1 MIRRLLASFLLLLL
15 VFVSSASA
23 DAGGAH
29 IALQPGAHFPDRQ
42 FVVTLPA
49 GAHPYDVHV
58 SENGV
63 PVIPH
68 LVSLNTK
75 AVPVSLVVL
84 LDTSNSM
91 RGKPLTAALDAAQT
105 LIDQKSSRSEV
116 AVYGFSQ
123 RPYVIHQWATD
134 RSAFQ
139 ASLASVG
146 VTHGTALWDAVTYA
160 SQELR
165 GRTGSSKAIV
175 VLTDGADISS
185 TATAASATAVAR
197 SVGAHVYA
205 VGLPGVRSEAT
216 DVQALVDETGGDFI
230 RVSSLTDLK
239 SVYAGLATR
248 LKQQYQ
254 LSYQSQ
260 LRGVGKQVTVRLDV
274 NGVSAEQRYT
284 IPPTAAATVATAPSA
299 WWTGPGALVGIAL
312 AVGLVILVSAYLALR
327 PVPISA
333 RRRLRRYGQSGA
345 ADKVSLPETLPQ
357 RPRQSATN
365 GNRWWARFVADVD
378 RGEIDLTPERVL
390 AAGLVGGAVV
400 LGVVGLAIGY
410 PLIVLAG
417 PPLGA
422 VAAWV
427 YVGRRA
433 AAWHKTFDAA
443 LADSLLVLASSL
455 RAGHSLLQAV
465 AHVAEE
471 ADEKS
476 AREWNEVVRRTRLG
490 VSVEDALDEMVVR
503 VGNRDLQWI
512 ALVARVQHQ
521 VGGNMAEMFDIV
533 ADTVRQRQRLR
544 EALHTLT
551 AQGRMTRWI
560 LTFAPLAI
568 GLMLFLQSPT
578 YIVAFLH
585 DPIGQ
590 ALLAG
595 AVVLIVIGSLWL
607 KRIVEIE
614 V

>member
-1 MIRRLLASFLLLLL
+1 MIRRLLAPVLVMLLAS
-15 VFVSSASA
+15 VSSASA
-23 DAGGAH
+23 DTGGAR
-29 IALQPGAHFPDRQ
+29 IALQPAGVFPDRQ

-68 LVSLNTK
+68 LRSLDKTT
-75 AVPVSLVVL
+75 VPVSLAVL
-84 LDTSNSM
+84 LDTSDSM
-91 RGKPLTAALDAAQT
+91 HGKPLKAALAAAQT

-116 AVYGFSQ
+116 AIYGFAQ
-123 RPYVIHQWATD
+123 QPYVIHQWTTD
-134 RSAFQ
+134 RSALD
-139 ASLASVG
+139 ASLSAVQT
-146 VTHGTALWDAVTYA
+146 THGTALWDAVTYA
-160 SQELR
+160 GQELR
-165 GRTGSSKAIV
+165 GRSGSSRAIV

-185 TATAASATAVAR
+185 SATPASATAVAR
-197 SVGAHVYA
+197 SVGARVYA
-205 VGLPGVRSEAT
+205 VGLPGVRAEAS
-216 DVQALVDETGGDFI
+216 DMRAMVDATGGEFI
-230 RVSSLTDLK
+230 QVSSLADLK
-239 SVYAGLATR
+239 AVYAALAAR
-248 LKQQYQ
+248 LRQQYD
-254 LSYQSQ
+254 LTYQSQ
-260 LRGVGKQVTVRLDV
+260 LRGAGKQVSVRLEVDGAV
-274 NGVSAEQRYT
+274 TEQRYT
-284 IPPTAAATVATAPSA
+284 IPRTAVVAVTARSS
-299 WWTGPGALVGIAL
+299 WWTGWGVLIGIAV
-312 AVGLVILVSAYLALR
+312 AVGVVILVSSYLALR
-327 PVPISA
+327 PVPVSA
-333 RRRLRRYGQSGA
+333 RKRLRRYGRNAGA
-345 ADKVSLPETLPQ
+345 DTISLPDVLPQ
-357 RPRQSATN
+357 RSKSNADRR
-365 GNRWWARFVADVD
+365 NRWWARFVADVD
-378 RGEIDLTPERVL
+378 RGEIDLTPGRVL

-400 LGVVGLAIGY
+400 LGIVGLATGY
-410 PLIVLAG
+410 PIIVLAG

-422 VAAWV
+422 LVAWI
-427 YVGRRA
+427 YVSRRA
-433 AAWHKTFDAA
+433 AAWHKTFAAA

-533 ADTVRQRQRLR
+533 ADTVRQRHRLR

-560 LTFAPLAI
+560 LTLAPFAI
-568 GLMLFLQSPT
+568 GGMLFMQSPT
-578 YIVAFLH
+578 YIVSFLH

-595 AVVLIVIGSLWL
+595 ALVMIVIGSIWL

>member
-1 MIRRLLASFLLLLL
+1 MIRRLLASFMVMLL
-15 VFVSSASA
+15 VCVSSASA
-23 DAGGAH
+23 DAGSAR
-29 IALQPGAHFPDRQ
+29 ISLQPGAHFPDRQ

-91 RGKPLTAALDAAQT
+91 RGEPLAAALDAAQT

-139 ASLASVG
+139 PSLASVS

-185 TATAASATAVAR
+185 TATAASAAAVAR

-248 LKQQYQ
+248 LNQQYQ

-274 NGVSAEQRYT
+274 NGASAEQRYT
-284 IPPTAAATVATAPSA
+284 IPPTAAAVVAAPSA
-299 WWTGPGALVGIAL
+299 WWAGSGALVAIAL

-345 ADKVSLPETLPQ
+345 ADKVSLPEALPQ
-357 RPRQSATN
+357 RPRQKAVS

-400 LGVVGLAIGY
+400 LGIVGLAVGY

-427 YVGRRA
+427 FVGRRA

-560 LTFAPLAI
+560 LTFAPLGI
-568 GLMLFLQSPT
+568 GVMLFLQSPT
-578 YIVAFLH
+578 YIVSFLH

-595 AVVLIVIGSLWL
+595 ALVLIVIGSLWL

>member
-1 MIRRLLASFLLLLL
+1 MIRRLLASFMVMLL
-15 VFVSSASA
+15 VCVSSASA
-23 DAGGAH
+23 DAGGAR
-29 IALQPGAHFPDRQ
+29 ISLQPGAHFPDRQ

-49 GAHPYDVHV
+49 GAHSYDVHV

-91 RGKPLTAALDAAQT
+91 RGKPLAAALDAAQT

-139 ASLASVG
+139 PSLASVS

-175 VLTDGADISS
+175 VLTDGADNSS

-248 LKQQYQ
+248 LNQQYQ

-284 IPPTAAATVATAPSA
+284 IPPTAAAVVAAPSA
-299 WWTGPGALVGIAL
+299 WWTGSGALVAIAF

-345 ADKVSLPETLPQ
+345 ADKVSLPEALPQ
-357 RPRQSATN
+357 RPRQKAVG

-390 AAGLVGGAVV
+390 AAGLVGGTVV
-400 LGVVGLAIGY
+400 LGIVGLAIGY

-427 YVGRRA
+427 FVGRRA

-568 GLMLFLQSPT
+568 GLMLFFQSPT
-578 YIVAFLH
+578 YIVSFLH

-595 AVVLIVIGSLWL
+595 ALVLIVIGSLWL

>member
-1 MIRRLLASFLLLLL
+1 MIKRLLALFMVMLA

-23 DAGGAH
+23 DAGSAR
-29 IALQPGAHFPDRQ
+29 ISLQPGAQFPHRQ
-42 FVVTLPA
+42 FVVTLPD

-116 AVYGFSQ
+116 AVYGFSEH
-123 RPYVIHQWATD
+123 PYVIHQWATD

-139 ASLASVG
+139 ASLTSVS

-216 DVQALVDETGGDFI
+216 DVQSMVDGTGGDFI
-230 RVSSLTDLK
+230 RVSSLADLK

-254 LSYQSQ
+254 LSYESQ

-274 NGVSAEQRYT
+274 DGVSAEQHYT
-284 IPPTAAATVATAPSA
+284 IPTTATAVVTAPSA
-299 WWTGPGALVGIAL
+299 WWTGNGALVGIAL

-327 PVPISA
+327 PVPVSA
-333 RRRLRRYGQSGA
+333 RRRLRRYGQKSA
-345 ADKVSLPETLPQ
+345 ADKVSLPDALPQ
-357 RPRQSATN
+357 RPGPGAAN

-378 RGEIDLTPERVL
+378 RGEIDLTPMRVL
-390 AAGLVGGAVV
+390 VAGMVGGAVV
-400 LGVVGLAIGY
+400 LGVVGLATGY

-417 PPLGA
+417 PPLGI

-568 GLMLFLQSPT
+568 GVMLFLQSPT

>member
-1 MIRRLLASFLLLLL
+1 MIKRQIAPFLVMML

-23 DAGGAH
+23 DAGGAR
-29 IALQPGAHFPDRQ
+29 ISLQPGAQFPHRQ
-42 FVVTLPA
+42 FVVTLPT

-68 LVSLNTK
+68 LVSLNTT

-105 LIDQKSSRSEV
+105 LIDQKSLRSEV
-116 AVYGFSQ
+116 AVYGFSE

-139 ASLASVG
+139 ASLASVS

-175 VLTDGADISS
+175 VLTDGADNSS
-185 TATAASATAVAR
+185 TATAASATVVAR

-230 RVSSLTDLK
+230 RVSSISDLK

-274 NGVSAEQRYT
+274 NGASDEQRYT
-284 IPPTAAATVATAPSA
+284 IPPTAAAAVAAPSA

-312 AVGLVILVSAYLALR
+312 VVGLVILVSAYLALR
-327 PVPISA
+327 PLPISA
-333 RRRLRRYGQSGA
+333 RRRLRRYGQKGA
-345 ADKVSLPETLPQ
+345 ADTISLPDALPQ
-357 RPRQSATN
+357 RPRPGTANS
-365 GNRWWARFVADVD
+365 NRWWARFVADVD
-378 RGEIDLTPERVL
+378 RGEIDLTPMRVL
-390 AAGLVGGAVV
+390 AAGMVGGAVV
-400 LGVVGLAIGY
+400 LGIVGLATGY

-417 PPLGA
+417 PPLGV

-433 AAWHKTFDAA
+433 AAWHKIFDAA

-476 AREWNEVVRRTRLG
+476 AREWNELVRRTRLG

-578 YIVAFLH
+578 YIVSFLH

-590 ALLAG
+590 ALIVG

>member
-1 MIRRLLASFLLLLL
+1 MIRRLFALFLVMLA

-23 DAGGAH
+23 DAGGAR
-29 IALQPGAHFPDRQ
+29 ISLQPGAQFPERQ

-68 LVSLNTK
+68 LVSLNTT

-105 LIDQKSSRSEV
+105 LIDQKSLRSEV

-123 RPYVIHQWATD
+123 HPYVIHQWATD

-139 ASLASVG
+139 ASLASVSA
-146 VTHGTALWDAVTYA
+146 TQGTALWDAVTYA

-175 VLTDGADISS
+175 VLTDGADNSS
-185 TATAASATAVAR
+185 AATAASATAVAR
-197 SVGAHVYA
+197 SVGAHVFA

-239 SVYAGLATR
+239 AVYAGLATR

-274 NGVSAEQRYT
+274 NGVSAGQRYT
-284 IPPTAAATVATAPSA
+284 IPPTAAAVVAARSA
-299 WWTGPGALVGIAL
+299 WWTGSGALVGIAL

-333 RRRLRRYGQSGA
+333 RRRLRRYGQKSA
-345 ADKVSLPETLPQ
+345 ADTISLPDTLPQ
-357 RPRQSATN
+357 RPRQSTAT

-378 RGEIDLTPERVL
+378 RGEIDLTPMRVL
-390 AAGLVGGAVV
+390 AAGMVGGAVV
-400 LGVVGLAIGY
+400 LGIVGLATGY

-417 PPLGA
+417 LPLGT

-465 AHVAEE
+465 ANVAEE

-560 LTFAPLAI
+560 LTCAPVAI

-578 YIVAFLH
+578 YIQAFLH

-590 ALLAG
+590 ALIAG
-595 AVVLIVIGSLWL
+595 ALVLMVIGSLWL

>member
-1 MIRRLLASFLLLLL
+1 MIRRLLASFLVMLLA
-15 VFVSSASA
+15 FVSSASA
-23 DAGGAH
+23 DAGGAR
-29 IALQPGAHFPDRQ
+29 ISLQPGAQFPDRQ
-42 FVVTLPA
+42 FVVTLPT
-49 GAHPYDVHV
+49 GAHPYDVQV

-68 LVSLNTK
+68 LVSLNTT
-75 AVPVSLVVL
+75 AVPVSLAVL

-91 RGKPLTAALDAAQT
+91 RGKPLRAALDAAQT
-105 LIDQKSSRSEV
+105 LIDQKSFRSEV

-139 ASLASVG
+139 ASLASVS

-175 VLTDGADISS
+175 VLTDGADNSS
-185 TATAASATAVAR
+185 TATAVSATAVAR

-239 SVYAGLATR
+239 SVYSGLATR

-260 LRGVGKQVTVRLDV
+260 LRGVGKPVTVRLDV
-274 NGVSAEQRYT
+274 NGASAEQRYT
-284 IPPTAAATVATAPSA
+284 IPPTKAAVVAAPSA
-299 WWTGPGALVGIAL
+299 WWTGAGALVGIAF

-333 RRRLRRYGQSGA
+333 RRRLRRYGQKGA
-345 ADKVSLPETLPQ
+345 PDTTSLPDALPQ
-357 RPRQSATN
+357 RPRPDTAN

-390 AAGLVGGAVV
+390 AVGFVGGAVV
-400 LGVVGLAIGY
+400 LGIIGLATGY

-417 PPLGA
+417 APLGA
-422 VAAWV
+422 IAAWA

-433 AAWHKTFDAA
+433 AAWHTTFDAA

-568 GLMLFLQSPT
+568 GVMLFLQSPT

-590 ALLAG
+590 ALLGG

>member
-1 MIRRLLASFLLLLL
+1 MIRRLLAPFLVMLL

-23 DAGGAH
+23 DAGGAR
-29 IALQPGAHFPDRQ
+29 ISLQPGAKFPDRQ

-68 LVSLNTK
+68 LVSLNTN

-139 ASLASVG
+139 ASLASVS

-216 DVQALVDETGGDFI
+216 DVQALVDGTGGDFI

-260 LRGVGKQVTVRLDV
+260 LQGVGKQVTVRLDV

-284 IPPTAAATVATAPSA
+284 IPPTAAAAVATAPSA

-333 RRRLRRYGQSGA
+333 RRRLRRYGQKGA
-345 ADKVSLPETLPQ
+345 ADPLSLPDTLPQ

-417 PPLGA
+417 PPLG
-422 VAAWV
+422 VVVAWV

>member
-1 MIRRLLASFLLLLL
+1 MIRRLLASFMVMLL
-15 VFVSSASA
+15 VCVSSASA
-23 DAGGAH
+23 DAGSAR
-29 IALQPGAHFPDRQ
+29 ITLQPGAQLPDRQ

-91 RGKPLTAALDAAQT
+91 RGKPLAAALDAAQT

-139 ASLASVG
+139 PSLASVS

-185 TATAASATAVAR
+185 TATAASAAAVAR

-216 DVQALVDETGGDFI
+216 NVQALVDETGGDFI

-248 LKQQYQ
+248 LNQQYQ

-274 NGVSAEQRYT
+274 NGASAEQRYT
-284 IPPTAAATVATAPSA
+284 IPPTAAAVVATPSA
-299 WWTGPGALVGIAL
+299 WWTGSGALVAIAF

-345 ADKVSLPETLPQ
+345 ADKVSLPEALPQ
-357 RPRQSATN
+357 RPRQKAVS

-400 LGVVGLAIGY
+400 LGIVGLAVGY

-427 YVGRRA
+427 FVGRRA

-560 LTFAPLAI
+560 LTFAPLGI
-568 GLMLFLQSPT
+568 GVMLFLQSPT
-578 YIVAFLH
+578 YIVSFLH

-595 AVVLIVIGSLWL
+595 ALVLIVIGSLWL

>member
-1 MIRRLLASFLLLLL
+1 
-15 VFVSSASA
+15 
-23 DAGGAH
+23 
-29 IALQPGAHFPDRQ
+29 
-42 FVVTLPA
+42 
-49 GAHPYDVHV
+49 
-58 SENGV
+58 
-63 PVIPH
+63 
-68 LVSLNTK
+68 
-75 AVPVSLVVL
+75 
-84 LDTSNSM
+84 
-91 RGKPLTAALDAAQT
+91 
-105 LIDQKSSRSEV
+105 
-116 AVYGFSQ
+116 
-123 RPYVIHQWATD
+123 
-134 RSAFQ
+134 
-139 ASLASVG
+139 
-146 VTHGTALWDAVTYA
+146 
-160 SQELR
+160 
-165 GRTGSSKAIV
+165 
-175 VLTDGADISS
+175 
-185 TATAASATAVAR
+185 
-197 SVGAHVYA
+197 VYA

-248 LKQQYQ
+248 LNQQYQ

-274 NGVSAEQRYT
+274 NGASAEQRYT
-284 IPPTAAATVATAPSA
+284 IPPTAAAVVAAPSA
-299 WWTGPGALVGIAL
+299 WWAGSGALVAIAL

-345 ADKVSLPETLPQ
+345 ADKVSLPEALPQ
-357 RPRQSATN
+357 RPRQKAVS

-400 LGVVGLAIGY
+400 LGIVGLAVGY

-427 YVGRRA
+427 FVGRRA

-568 GLMLFLQSPT
+568 GLMLFFQSPT
-578 YIVAFLH
+578 YIVSFLH

-595 AVVLIVIGSLWL
+595 AIVLIVIGSLWL

>member
-1 MIRRLLASFLLLLL
+1 MIRRLLASFMVMLL
-15 VFVSSASA
+15 VCVSSASA
-23 DAGGAH
+23 DAGSAR
-29 IALQPGAHFPDRQ
+29 ISLQPGAHFPDRQ

-139 ASLASVG
+139 PSLASVS

-175 VLTDGADISS
+175 VLTDGADNSS

-248 LKQQYQ
+248 LNQQYQ

-274 NGVSAEQRYT
+274 NGASAEQRYT
-284 IPPTAAATVATAPSA
+284 IPPTAAAVVAAPSA
-299 WWTGPGALVGIAL
+299 WWAGSGALVAIAL

-345 ADKVSLPETLPQ
+345 ADKVSLPEALPQ
-357 RPRQSATN
+357 RPRQKAVS

-400 LGVVGLAIGY
+400 LGIVGLAVGY

-427 YVGRRA
+427 FVGRRA

-568 GLMLFLQSPT
+568 GLMLFFQSPT
-578 YIVAFLH
+578 YIVSFLH

-595 AVVLIVIGSLWL
+595 ALVLIVIGSLWL

>member
-1 MIRRLLASFLLLLL
+1 MIRRLLASFMVMLL
-15 VFVSSASA
+15 VCVSSASA
-23 DAGGAH
+23 DPGSAR
-29 IALQPGAHFPDRQ
+29 ISLQPGAHFPDRQ

-91 RGKPLTAALDAAQT
+91 RGKPLAAALDAAQT

-139 ASLASVG
+139 PSLASVS

-185 TATAASATAVAR
+185 TATAASAAAVAR

-248 LKQQYQ
+248 LNQQYQ

-274 NGVSAEQRYT
+274 NGASAEQRYT
-284 IPPTAAATVATAPSA
+284 IPPTAAAVVAAPSA
-299 WWTGPGALVGIAL
+299 WWAGSGALVAIAL

-345 ADKVSLPETLPQ
+345 ADKVSLPEALPQ
-357 RPRQSATN
+357 RPRQKAVS

-400 LGVVGLAIGY
+400 LGIVGLAVGY

-427 YVGRRA
+427 FVGRRA

-560 LTFAPLAI
+560 LTFAPLGI
-568 GLMLFLQSPT
+568 GVMLFLQSPT
-578 YIVAFLH
+578 YIVSFLH

-595 AVVLIVIGSLWL
+595 ALVLIVIGSLWL

>member
-1 MIRRLLASFLLLLL
+1 MIRRLIAPLLVMML

-23 DAGGAH
+23 DAGGAR
-29 IALQPGAHFPDRQ
+29 ISLQPGAQFPDRQ
-42 FVVTLPA
+42 FVVTLPT

-68 LVSLNTK
+68 LVSLNTT

-105 LIDQKSSRSEV
+105 LIDQKSFRSEV
-116 AVYGFSQ
+116 AVYGFSE

-139 ASLASVG
+139 ASLASVS
-146 VTHGTALWDAVTYA
+146 VTQGTALWDAVTYA

-175 VLTDGADISS
+175 VLTDGADNSS

-216 DVQALVDETGGDFI
+216 AVQALVDETGGDFI
-230 RVSSLTDLK
+230 RVSSISDLK

-274 NGVSAEQRYT
+274 NGASAEQRYT
-284 IPPTAAATVATAPSA
+284 IPSIAAAAVTAPSA
-299 WWTGPGALVGIAL
+299 WWTGSAALIGIAL

-333 RRRLRRYGQSGA
+333 RRRLRRYGQKGA
-345 ADKVSLPETLPQ
+345 ADTISLPDALPQ
-357 RPRQSATN
+357 RPRAGSAN
-365 GNRWWARFVADVD
+365 SNRWWARFVADVD
-378 RGEIDLTPERVL
+378 RGEIDLTPMRVL

-422 VAAWV
+422 MAAWV

-560 LTFAPLAI
+560 LTLAPLAI
-568 GLMLFLQSPT
+568 GVMLFLQSPP
-578 YIVAFLH
+578 YIVSFLH

-590 ALLAG
+590 ALIVG

>member
-1 MIRRLLASFLLLLL
+1 
-15 VFVSSASA
+15 
-23 DAGGAH
+23 
-29 IALQPGAHFPDRQ
+29 
-42 FVVTLPA
+42 
-49 GAHPYDVHV
+49 
-58 SENGV
+58 
-63 PVIPH
+63 
-68 LVSLNTK
+68 
-75 AVPVSLVVL
+75 
-84 LDTSNSM
+84 
-91 RGKPLTAALDAAQT
+91 
-105 LIDQKSSRSEV
+105 
-116 AVYGFSQ
+116 
-123 RPYVIHQWATD
+123 
-134 RSAFQ
+134 
-139 ASLASVG
+139 
-146 VTHGTALWDAVTYA
+146 
-160 SQELR
+160 
-165 GRTGSSKAIV
+165 
-175 VLTDGADISS
+175 
-185 TATAASATAVAR
+185 
-197 SVGAHVYA
+197 
-205 VGLPGVRSEAT
+205 
-216 DVQALVDETGGDFI
+216 
-230 RVSSLTDLK
+230 
-239 SVYAGLATR
+239 
-248 LKQQYQ
+248 
-254 LSYQSQ
+254 
-260 LRGVGKQVTVRLDV
+260 
-274 NGVSAEQRYT
+274 
-284 IPPTAAATVATAPSA
+284 
-299 WWTGPGALVGIAL
+299 
-312 AVGLVILVSAYLALR
+312 VILVSAYLALR

-333 RRRLRRYGQSGA
+333 RRRLRRYGQKGA
-345 ADKVSLPETLPQ
+345 ADTISLPDALPQ
-357 RPRQSATN
+357 RPRAGSAN
-365 GNRWWARFVADVD
+365 SNRWWARFVADVD
-378 RGEIDLTPERVL
+378 RGEIDLTPMRVL

-422 VAAWV
+422 MAAWV

-560 LTFAPLAI
+560 LTLAPLAI
-568 GLMLFLQSPT
+568 GVMLFLQSPT
-578 YIVAFLH
+578 YIVSFLH

-590 ALLAG
+590 ALIVG

>member
-1 MIRRLLASFLLLLL
+1 MIRRLLAPSLVMLL

-23 DAGGAH
+23 DAGGAR

-105 LIDQKSSRSEV
+105 LIDQKSNRSEV

-134 RSAFQ
+134 RTAFQ
-139 ASLASVG
+139 ASLTSVS
-146 VTHGTALWDAVTYA
+146 VTHGTAIWDAVTYA

-216 DVQALVDETGGDFI
+216 DVQAMVDQTGGDFI
-230 RVSSLTDLK
+230 RVSSLADLK
-239 SVYAGLATR
+239 AVYAGLATR
-248 LKQQYQ
+248 LNQQFQ
-254 LSYQSQ
+254 LSYESQ

-274 NGVSAEQRYT
+274 NGVSAEQQYT
-284 IPPTAAATVATAPSA
+284 IPPTTAAAVAAP
-299 WWTGPGALVGIAL
+299 WTGAGALVGIAL

-333 RRRLRRYGQSGA
+333 RRRLRRYGQKGA
-345 ADKVSLPETLPQ
+345 VDTISLPDAMPQ
-357 RPRQSATN
+357 RPRQGSAN

-378 RGEIDLTPERVL
+378 RGEIDLTPMRVL
-390 AAGLVGGAVV
+390 AAGMVGGAVV

-410 PLIVLAG
+410 PLIVLVG
-417 PPLGA
+417 PPLGVV
-422 VAAWV
+422 VAWA

-560 LTFAPLAI
+560 LTFAPLGI

-578 YIVAFLH
+578 YIVSFLH

-595 AVVLIVIGSLWL
+595 ALVLIVIGSLWL

>member
-1 MIRRLLASFLLLLL
+1 M
-15 VFVSSASA
+15 FVSSASA
-23 DAGGAH
+23 DAGSAR
-29 IALQPGAHFPDRQ
+29 IALQPGAQFPHRQ

-116 AVYGFSQ
+116 AVYGFSEH
-123 RPYVIHQWATD
+123 PYVIHQWATD

-139 ASLASVG
+139 ASLTSVS

-216 DVQALVDETGGDFI
+216 DVQSMVDGTGGDFI
-230 RVSSLTDLK
+230 RVSSLADLK

-254 LSYQSQ
+254 LSYESQ

-274 NGVSAEQRYT
+274 DGVSAEQHYT
-284 IPPTAAATVATAPSA
+284 IPANCDRA
-299 WWTGPGALVGIAL
+299 WPPRRRPGGPVNGALVGIAL

-327 PVPISA
+327 PVPVSA
-333 RRRLRRYGQSGA
+333 RRRLRRYGQKSA
-345 ADKVSLPETLPQ
+345 ADKVSLPDALPQ
-357 RPRQSATN
+357 RPRPGAAN

-378 RGEIDLTPERVL
+378 RGEIDLTPMRVL
-390 AAGLVGGAVV
+390 VAGMVGGAVV
-400 LGVVGLAIGY
+400 LGVVGTRHRIPADRAG
-410 PLIVLAG
+410 G
-417 PPLGA
+417 PPAGDRGRVGLRRPTRRRLAQDLRRCTCRLAAGA
-422 VAAWV
+422 GIVAASGPLAAAG
-427 YVGRRA
+427 GRPRGGGGGREERPRVERGRETHPPRRFGGGCAGRDGGAGREPRSAVDRAGGSRA
-433 AAWHKTFDAA
+433 APGGRQHGRDVRHRRRHGAPAA
-443 LADSLLVLASSL
+443 APPRGLA
-455 RAGHSLLQAV
+455 H
-465 AHVAEE
+465 
-471 ADEKS
+471 AD
-476 AREWNEVVRRTRLG
+476 RTG
-490 VSVEDALDEMVVR
+490 
-503 VGNRDLQWI
+503 
-512 ALVARVQHQ
+512 
-521 VGGNMAEMFDIV
+521 
-533 ADTVRQRQRLR
+533 
-544 EALHTLT
+544 
-551 AQGRMTRWI
+551 
-560 LTFAPLAI
+560 P
-568 GLMLFLQSPT
+568 
-578 YIVAFLH
+578 H
-585 DPIGQ
+585 DPLDPHVR
-590 ALLAG
+590 AAG
-595 AVVLIVIGSLWL
+595 DRS
-607 KRIVEIE
+607 
-614 V
+614 

>member
-1 MIRRLLASFLLLLL
+1 MIRRLLAASLVMLLA
-15 VFVSSASA
+15 FVSSASA
-23 DAGGAH
+23 DAGGAR
-29 IALQPGAHFPDRQ
+29 ISLQPGAQFPDRQ
-42 FVVTLPA
+42 FVVTLPS

-68 LVSLNTK
+68 LVSLNTT
-75 AVPVSLVVL
+75 AVPVSLAVL

-105 LIDQKSSRSEV
+105 LIDQKSFRSEV
-116 AVYGFSQ
+116 AVYGFSE

-139 ASLASVG
+139 TSLAAVS

-175 VLTDGADISS
+175 VLTDGADNSS
-185 TATAASATAVAR
+185 TATAASAAAVAR
-197 SVGAHVYA
+197 SVGVRVYA

-216 DVQALVDETGGDFI
+216 DVQSLVDETGGDFI

-239 SVYAGLATR
+239 AVYAGLATR

-254 LSYQSQ
+254 LTYQSQ
-260 LRGVGKQVTVRLDV
+260 LRGEGKQVTVRLDV
-274 NGVSAEQRYT
+274 NGVSAEQHYT
-284 IPPTAAATVATAPSA
+284 IPPTRAAVVAAPSA
-299 WWTGPGALVGIAL
+299 WWTGSGALVGIAL

-333 RRRLRRYGQSGA
+333 RRRLRRYGQKSA
-345 ADKVSLPETLPQ
+345 ADTISLPDTLPQ
-357 RPRQSATN
+357 RPRPSTAN

-378 RGEIDLTPERVL
+378 RGEIDLTPMRVL

-400 LGVVGLAIGY
+400 LGVVGLATGY
-410 PLIVLAG
+410 PVIVLAG

-590 ALLAG
+590 ALLVG

>member
-1 MIRRLLASFLLLLL
+1 
-15 VFVSSASA
+15 
-23 DAGGAH
+23 
-29 IALQPGAHFPDRQ
+29 
-42 FVVTLPA
+42 
-49 GAHPYDVHV
+49 
-58 SENGV
+58 
-63 PVIPH
+63 
-68 LVSLNTK
+68 
-75 AVPVSLVVL
+75 
-84 LDTSNSM
+84 M

-116 AVYGFSQ
+116 AVYGFSE

-139 ASLASVG
+139 ASLASVS

-216 DVQALVDETGGDFI
+216 DVQSLVDGTGGDFI

-284 IPPTAAATVATAPSA
+284 IPPTAAAAVATAPSA

-333 RRRLRRYGQSGA
+333 RRRLRRYGQKGA
-345 ADKVSLPETLPQ
+345 ADKVSLPDTLPQ
-357 RPRQSATN
+357 RPRQSAAN

-378 RGEIDLTPERVL
+378 RGEIDLTPD
-390 AAGLVGGAVV
+390 AGARRRPGG
-400 LGVVGLAIGY
+400 
-410 PLIVLAG
+410 
-417 PPLGA
+417 
-422 VAAWV
+422 
-427 YVGRRA
+427 RC
-433 AAWHKTFDAA
+433 
-443 LADSLLVLASSL
+443 SC
-455 RAGHSLLQAV
+455 
-465 AHVAEE
+465 
-471 ADEKS
+471 
-476 AREWNEVVRRTRLG
+476 ARSRRTRHRIPADRAG
-490 VSVEDALDEMVVR
+490 RPSAGSRGR
-503 VGNRDLQWI
+503 VGLCRPARRRLAQDLRRCTGRL
-512 ALVARVQHQ
+512 AACA
-521 VGGNMAEMFDIV
+521 GIV
-533 ADTVRQRQRLR
+533 ASS
-544 EALHTLT
+544 
-551 AQGRMTRWI
+551 G
-560 LTFAPLAI
+560 PLAAA
-568 GLMLFLQSPT
+568 GRRPRGGGSGREERPRVERGGETHPPRRFGGGCAGRDGGACRKPRSAVDRTGGSRTAPGGRQHGRDVRHRRRHGAPAAAPPRGPAHADGT
-578 YIVAFLH
+578 GPH
-585 DPIGQ
+585 DPLDPHVR
-590 ALLAG
+590 AAG
-595 AVVLIVIGSLWL
+595 DRS
-607 KRIVEIE
+607 
-614 V
+614 

>member
-1 MIRRLLASFLLLLL
+1 M
-15 VFVSSASA
+15 
-23 DAGGAH
+23 
-29 IALQPGAHFPDRQ
+29 
-42 FVVTLPA
+42 
-49 GAHPYDVHV
+49 
-58 SENGV
+58 
-63 PVIPH
+63 
-68 LVSLNTK
+68 
-75 AVPVSLVVL
+75 
-84 LDTSNSM
+84 
-91 RGKPLTAALDAAQT
+91 
-105 LIDQKSSRSEV
+105 
-116 AVYGFSQ
+116 
-123 RPYVIHQWATD
+123 
-134 RSAFQ
+134 
-139 ASLASVG
+139 
-146 VTHGTALWDAVTYA
+146 
-160 SQELR
+160 
-165 GRTGSSKAIV
+165 
-175 VLTDGADISS
+175 
-185 TATAASATAVAR
+185 
-197 SVGAHVYA
+197 
-205 VGLPGVRSEAT
+205 
-216 DVQALVDETGGDFI
+216 
-230 RVSSLTDLK
+230 
-239 SVYAGLATR
+239 
-248 LKQQYQ
+248 
-254 LSYQSQ
+254 
-260 LRGVGKQVTVRLDV
+260 
-274 NGVSAEQRYT
+274 
-284 IPPTAAATVATAPSA
+284 
-299 WWTGPGALVGIAL
+299 
-312 AVGLVILVSAYLALR
+312 
-327 PVPISA
+327 
-333 RRRLRRYGQSGA
+333 
-345 ADKVSLPETLPQ
+345 TLPQ
-357 RPRQSATN
+357 RPRPSATN

-378 RGEIDLTPERVL
+378 RGEIDLTPMRVL